1 MNSDRQ
7 GIAPIVATLLLIS
20 FAVAIGIV
28 IMNFGRAQVQLES
41 KCAMDIGLI
50 FSEIGGQTQVCIDRE
65 KDIIKLSVENG
76 VNIATTGLMVNVIG
90 TKRAESFELT
100 DADIGKAGVYLT
112 DLGYNLA
119 ANGEIRQLKV
129 IPLVTPFDEEVVCT
143 EQALVAE
150 SILEC

>member
-1 MNSDRQ
+1 MFKDRS

-41 KCAMDIGLI
+41 KCAVDIGLS
-50 FSEIGGQTQVCIDRE
+50 FSEIGGETQVCIDRE

-76 VNIATTGLMVNVIG
+76 INTETTGLMVNVIG
-90 TKRAESFELT
+90 TQRAESFELT
-100 DADIGKAGVYLT
+100 DAEIAKAGVYMT

-129 IPLVTPFDEEVVCT
+129 IPLITPFDEEVVCT
-143 EQALVAE
+143 EQALVSE
-150 SILEC
+150 SVPEC